1 MKKTFL
7 QPTDKSMFWIML
19 RSEVL
24 QWILNRT
31 PLWFIGLRNWLLK
44 KIVAEIDGDPYSFLS
59 PIHFQQGNNTHIG
72 KDWFSNFNCVILDH
86 EEVRIGNN
94 VMFAPN
100 VTISTVSHPMI
111 AEQRNVRHFENTFE
125 PQSRGDVEMNAPVT
139 IGNNVWLGIGVIVLA
154 GVTIGDN
161 SVIGAGSVVTRDIP
175 PNVFAC
181 GVPCRVVREITEADR
196 VNIGI

>member
-7 QPTDKSMFWIML
+7 LPTDKSMFWIML

-31 PLWFIGLRNWLLK
+31 PLWFIGLRNWLMK
-44 KIVAEIDGDPYSFLS
+44 KIVAEIDGDSYSFLS

-100 VTISTVSHPMI
+100 VTISTVFHPMI
-111 AEQRNVRHFENTFE
+111 AKQRNVRHFENTFE
-125 PQSRGDVEMNAPVT
+125 PKSRGNVEMNAPVT
-139 IGNNVWLGIGVIVLA
+139 IGNNVWLGIGATVLA